1 MCVCAGVP
9 ICRSMPGSSL
19 PMPHH
24 VKSFVLFIAKRKA
37 VVNIRGCSFL
47 QELHDYELDDAHHL
61 RVSFSKPRSGGAQ
74 SS

>member
-1 MCVCAGVP
+1 
-9 ICRSMPGSSL
+9 MPGPSL

-24 VKSFVLFIAKRKA
+24 GMKSFVLFLAKGKA
-37 VVNIRGCSFL
+37 VVNVHGCSFL

-61 RVSFSKPRSGGAQ
+61 RVSFSKQRSGGAQ